1 MVSAPAIETIEDAAE
16 AAREGPP
23 VCFHPNAPVSD
34 EQLTQWAGQFELWF
48 EDGEEGEIIITGG
61 AGGDSPNITLEA
73 SGQAANWSVNLLI
86 GMCRD
91 AQGGYHPP
99 LGRRWIPDLSWLSD
113 ETLAK
118 LTESQRR
125 GVCWPVAP
133 DFVLEVV
140 SPSQQLS
147 KQQEKMRGWIAAEV
161 RLGMLISPDD
171 ELVEL
176 YRADGSVETFHR
188 PDAVS
193 CDPVMP
199 GFTMTFER
207 IWR

>member
-16 AAREGPP
+16 AAREGAP
-23 VCFHPNAPVSD
+23 VCFRLSAPVSD
-34 EQLTQWAGQFELWF
+34 EQLAQWAGRFELWF
-48 EDGEEGEIIITGG
+48 EDGEEGEIIITGPP
-61 AGGDSPNITLEA
+61 GGLASDHTSEIIIDMGLWARITGGRARDSQR
-73 SGQAANWSVNLLI
+73 GF
-86 GMCRD
+86 D
-91 AQGGYHPP
+91 PP
-99 LGRRWIPDLSWLSD
+99 LGRRWVPDASWVSE

-118 LTESQRR
+118 LTESEKRR
-125 GVCWPVAP
+125 PFWPVAP

-140 SPSQQLS
+140 SPSQLLS
-147 KQQEKMRGWIAAEV
+147 KQREKMRGWIAAEV
-161 RLGMLISPDD
+161 RLGMLIAPDD

-188 PDAVS
+188 PDAIS

>member
-1 MVSAPAIETIEDAAE
+1 MVSAPAIETIADAAE
-16 AAREGPP
+16 VAREGPP
-23 VCFHPNAPVSD
+23 IRFQLSAPVSD
-34 EQLTQWAGQFELWF
+34 EQIAQWAGEFELWI
-48 EDGEEGEIIITGG
+48 EDGQEGEIVIAGPPGGLVSDHASELLADMGAWARITGG
-61 AGGDSPNITLEA
+61 RARDSQR
-73 SGQAANWSVNLLI
+73 GF
-86 GMCRD
+86 
-91 AQGGYHPP
+91 HPP
-99 LGRRWIPDLSWLSD
+99 LGRRWIPDASWVSE

-118 LTESQRR
+118 LTEAQKRLPF
-125 GVCWPVAP
+125 WPIAP

-140 SPSQQLS
+140 SPSQSLS